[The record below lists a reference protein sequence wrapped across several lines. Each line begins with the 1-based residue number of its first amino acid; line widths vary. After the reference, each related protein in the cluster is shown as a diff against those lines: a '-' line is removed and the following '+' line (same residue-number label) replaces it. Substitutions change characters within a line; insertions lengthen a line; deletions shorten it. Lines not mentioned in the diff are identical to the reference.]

1 MKKLFLSLIA
11 AAALSSCAALSS
23 KPVGAAAPTADAR
36 PSGPIEL
43 GDYEKAAEGSIASM
57 FAKQI
62 VARYA
67 NGAPMASAMKDLE
80 SNKFGC
86 AAPKAGG
93 GDPPDQVCRRMLK
106 AGGCTYTYQVH
117 LFDDPGKKG
126 LNRVRGLYD
135 KACGEDLLGG

>member
-1 MKKLFLSLIA
+1 MKNLLLIAIA
-11 AAALSSCAALSS
+11 AAALSGCAMLSA
-23 KPVGAAAPTADAR
+23 KPVGAVAPTAESR

-43 GDYEKAAEGSIASM
+43 GDYEKAPEGSIASM

-62 VARYA
+62 AARYRE
-67 NGAPMASAMKDLE
+67 GAPLAGAMKDLE
-80 SNKFGC
+80 GNKFGC

-93 GDPPDQVCRRMLK
+93 GDPPDQVCRRVLK
-106 AGGCTYTYQVH
+106 AGGCSYTYQVH

-126 LNRVRGLYD
+126 LSRVRGLYD